1 MAEPLYLDV
10 TDAPEGAELA
20 RTMRRHGLTA
30 GLVRAGLRWRVEVS
44 SPHED
49 PRSFLSDVGVA
60 LASWTGPGS
69 IARRLRS
76 VDGAGWAAD
85 LDADGPDRAAAL
97 VRLRA
102 LLIAVAW
109 FELERRRPDVR
120 HLTSAQVARLV
131 RDAGEQAYRTLLCRL
146 ADYHGQSR
154 FEVWAAKFA
163 IHELAAAARRHSATG
178 AGNGTRALR
187 TLSGV

>member
-10 TDAPEGAELA
+10 TDAPEGAELT

-30 GLVRAGLRWRVEVS
+30 GLVRAGIRWRVEI
-44 SPHED
+44 SPPQED

-69 IARRLRS
+69 SARRMRS
-76 VDGAGWAAD
+76 VDAGWAAD

-109 FELERRRPDVR
+109 FELERRRADVR
-120 HLTSAQVARLV
+120 DLTGAQVERLV
-131 RDAGEQAYRTLLCRL
+131 RDAGERAYRTLLCRL
-146 ADYHGQSR
+146 ADYQGQSR

-163 IHELAAAARRHSATG
+163 IHELAAAARHG
-178 AGNGTRALR
+178 APALCS
-187 TLSGV
+187 LHGV

>member
-1 MAEPLYLDV
+1 MAEPLYFDV

-30 GLVRAGLRWRVEVS
+30 GLVRSGIRWRVEIS

-60 LASWTGPGS
+60 LASWKGAGS
-69 IARRLRS
+69 IPRRRRA
-76 VDGAGWAAD
+76 VDGSGWAAD
-85 LDADGPDRAAAL
+85 LCAAGPDRVAAR

-109 FELERRRPDVR
+109 FELERRRAEVR
-120 HLTSAQVARLV
+120 GLSGAQVARLV
-131 RDAGEQAYRTLLCRL
+131 RDAGEEAYRTLLGRL

-163 IHELAAAARRHSATG
+163 IHELAAAARRHSE
-178 AGNGTRALR
+178 TRAADGAPAVSS
-187 TLSGV
+187 LSGA

>member
-1 MAEPLYLDV
+1 MAEPLFFDV
-10 TDAPEGAELA
+10 RDAPEGAELA

-30 GLVRAGLRWRVEVS
+30 GLVRSGIHWRVEIS

-49 PRSFLSDVGVA
+49 PRLFLSDVGVA
-60 LASWTGPGS
+60 LASWTGAGS
-69 IARRLRS
+69 IPRQPRA

-85 LDADGPDRAAAL
+85 LGAAGPDRAAAL
-97 VRLRA
+97 VQLRA

-109 FELERRRPDVR
+109 FELERRRADVR
-120 HLTSAQVARLV
+120 DLSSAQVARLV
-131 RDAGEQAYRTLLCRL
+131 RDAGERSYRTLLGHL

-163 IHELAAAARRHSATG
+163 IHELAAAARRHSDRRASDG
-178 AGNGTRALR
+178 AAVTS
-187 TLSGV
+187 LSGA